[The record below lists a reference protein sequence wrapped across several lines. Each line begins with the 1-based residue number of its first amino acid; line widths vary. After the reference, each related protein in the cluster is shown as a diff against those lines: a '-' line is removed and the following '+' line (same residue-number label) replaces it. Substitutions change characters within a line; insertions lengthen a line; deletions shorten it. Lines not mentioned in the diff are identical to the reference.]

1 MNSYSLSVY
10 KVTIYKHFKRS
21 EPENLS
27 DYNNGSKL
35 LEQIDNMFVPWKENI
50 VGAGYK
56 DEKVQKVNRIMKKS
70 GEYIYHKHATYIDG
84 IIESGDYGTQ
94 EEIVDIETG
103 ESKYT
108 KMPQDATLYPFYFM
122 LYVEPNAK
130 EGYIILERIGNIGI
144 MSVLEKAM
152 GNFLVDGWKDNYTL
166 RIEPFVVPE
175 ILNINFSKTNGAKR
189 IVLKGVA
196 ANQFKSMSISD
207 TFQGC
212 KTDISFSAPRDRNI
226 MGIEKL
232 IKSLKDKKD
241 DEPYRVNNIECHD
254 VAFVLDMNGKQRT
267 VSMANVVNIG
277 MNINITDSVVLDAS
291 GYPAYN
297 SLNKEA
303 HKVLS
308 YFTKNEGDG

>member
-10 KVTIYKHFKRS
+10 KVTIYKHLKRS

-27 DYNNGSKL
+27 DYNYGSSL
-35 LEQIDNMFVPWKENI
+35 LKQINAMFITWKEDI
-50 VGAGYK
+50 VGAGFK
-56 DEKVQKVNRIMKKS
+56 DEKVQKVNRIMKKND
-70 GEYIYHKHATYIDG
+70 EWVYHLHATYIDG

-94 EEIVDIETG
+94 EEIIDIETG

-122 LYVEPNAK
+122 LYVEPNATD
-130 EGYIILERIGNIGI
+130 GYIILERIGNIGI

-152 GNFLVDGWKDNYTL
+152 RNFLAEEWNDNYTL

-175 ILNINFSKTNGAKR
+175 ILNINFSKTTGAKK

-196 ANQFKSMSISD
+196 ANQFKSMSMAD

-212 KTDISFSAPRDRNI
+212 KTDISFSAPRDKNI
-226 MGIEKL
+226 PGISDL
-232 IKSLKDKKD
+232 INSLKKKKK
-241 DEPYRVNNIECHD
+241 DEPYKVNNIECHD

-267 VSMANVVNIG
+267 VSMVNVVNIG
-277 MNINITDSVVLDAS
+277 MNINITDSVMLDAP
-291 GYPAYN
+291 GYPTYK
-297 SLNKEA
+297 SLNSEA
-303 HKVLS
+303 HMVLS
-308 YFTKNEGDG
+308 YLTKKYGDG